1 MTAPTLKDAYVVRFI
16 RPIAPAEL
24 GYVLHLYQPII
35 GHAAC
40 ALYLTLLFSVPQD
53 SGVPQTGMFRWLVAT
68 TGLSLDALTQA
79 RRRLEAVGLLR
90 TFHVSRD
97 DGDAVFEFLLYPP
110 LPPARFLADDV
121 LNVLLFNAL
130 SPAQYRALVDRYGA
144 DERDVH
150 AAHRLLSPHAAR
162 TELTAAF
169 GDVFVAVSP
178 ETLSRESGAEAERES
193 AAARE
198 GRAMPEMDPFA
209 EGAVSFGTVIDEA
222 ELEAY
227 LPEGFPRVA
236 EWPQGLRE
244 AVQRLAFL
252 FGLDA
257 YALSVHLQ
265 DPFVCGDDGVPD
277 AERLKQVIKQAYL
290 HRSKGKWPRIAE
302 RVQPP
307 ALRTVQG
314 EPKSREEAHIRTL
327 ETLSP
332 VRLIERHQGGAPV
345 SEADLRIVEALLEDY
360 RLPPGVVNVLI
371 EYVMITND
379 YKLPRNLVF
388 KIAAHWKRKKV
399 QTVPEALAV
408 AREEH
413 QLYQQWR
420 GGRDASATKGQ
431 GKGERRARRASGGE
445 EKLASSIAHQLE
457 REREGA
463 YEERR
468 ERPIAEDEELLRLVY
483 ELEARKKGKS

>member
-1 MTAPTLKDAYVVRFI
+1 M
-16 RPIAPAEL
+16 
-24 GYVLHLYQPII
+24 
-35 GHAAC
+35 
-40 ALYLTLLFSVPQD
+40 
-53 SGVPQTGMFRWLVAT
+53 
-68 TGLSLDALTQA
+68 
-79 RRRLEAVGLLR
+79 R
-90 TFHVSRD
+90 TFHVSQD
-97 DGDAVFEFLLYPP
+97 DGEAVFEFLLYPP

-130 SPAQYRALVDRYGA
+130 SPNQYRMLCDRYGA
-144 DERDVH
+144 DARDVH

-162 TELTAAF
+162 TELTASF

-178 ETLSRESGAEAERES
+178 EKLSREGDAEAEREI

-198 GRAMPEMDPFA
+198 GRVLPEMDPFVQ
-209 EGAVSFGTVIDEA
+209 GAVSFGTVIDEA

-227 LPEGFPRVA
+227 LPPDFPRVA
-236 EWPQGLRE
+236 EWPPDARD

-265 DPFVCGDDGVPD
+265 DPFVCGDDGMPD

-290 HRSKGKWPRIAE
+290 HRSKGKWPRVAE

-345 SEADLRIVEALLEDY
+345 SEADLRIVEALLDDY
-360 RLPPGVVNVLI
+360 QLPPGVVNVLI

-399 QTVPEALAV
+399 KTVPEAIAV

-413 QLYQQWR
+413 QLYQSWR
-420 GGRDASATKGQ
+420 GGRDASAAKGQ
-431 GKGERRARRASGGE
+431 AKGERRTRRASGGE
-445 EKLASSIAHQLE
+445 DKLASSIAHQLE

-468 ERPIAEDEELLRLVY
+468 ERPIAEDEELLRLVH
-483 ELEARKKGKS
+483 ELEERKKGKS